1 MILVLYSLFGLAA
14 DIPQE
19 VLYASNSNKPPS
31 QPIICLAV
39 GRVEPQ
45 SKLSIYSGRLNR
57 SALLF
62 QN

>member
-19 VLYASNSNKPPS
+19 VLYALNSNKPPS

-45 SKLSIYSGRLNR
+45 SKGPAGTVGCKHLTS
-57 SALLF
+57 
-62 QN
+62 